1 VKLAKFWITL
11 ATSVSFL
18 EVFSSGYS
26 AVNLTQ
32 CQFVSDITEFKREFN
47 SNSMVFK
54 SDIMEFKSE
63 FKSDIM

>member
-1 VKLAKFWITL
+1 MV
-11 ATSVSFL
+11 TSVSSL

-32 CQFVSDITEFKREFN
+32 CQFRSDITEFKREFK
-47 SNSMVFK
+47 SKIMVFK

-63 FKSDIM
+63 FKVT